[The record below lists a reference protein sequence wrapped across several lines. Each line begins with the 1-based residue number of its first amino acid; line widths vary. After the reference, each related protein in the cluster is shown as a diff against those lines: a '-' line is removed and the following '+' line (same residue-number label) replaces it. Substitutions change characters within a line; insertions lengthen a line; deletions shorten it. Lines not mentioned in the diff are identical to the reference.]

1 MKAADAWR
9 VSVLRAKSESK
20 DYIKKNIMAVQ
31 TQFNC
36 KVKLVWH
43 DRARKFATTSLK
55 VFYDD
60 QEIEQQVTVPY
71 AHQSN
76 GMAEQAIRAI
86 VTIGRNMLYFTKF
99 NKCFWAKTAMTAIYI
114 KNRLS
119 LLKNQNQTPFEIIN
133 IFRLGV

>member
-36 KVKLVWH
+36 KVKLIWH

-76 GMAEQAIRAI
+76 GMEERAIRAI

-99 NKCFWAKTAMTAIYI
+99 NKCFWAKAAMTAIYI

-119 LLKNQNQTPFEIIN
+119 LLKNQDQTPFEIIT
-133 IFRLGV
+133 IFRLEV